1 MRSQNS
7 TLSEKMFSL
16 HPPHK
21 HSAESKRKMRIVQI
35 GCVGLGSFVHI
46 LCAFSACR
54 IATHRRRQAQPCCR
68 HPSGLYRDPA
78 CLSMCS
84 SDIAGSGKQMENK
97 SIKTSHR
104 APKPFGLRM
113 YRAGVWV
120 AIWGFFF
127 APTWL
132 ARVTCPD
139 RAQ

>member
-1 MRSQNS
+1 
-7 TLSEKMFSL
+7 MFSL

-21 HSAESKRKMRIVQI
+21 HSAARKRKMRIVQI

-84 SDIAGSGKQMENK
+84 SDIAGCGKQMENK
-97 SIKTSHR
+97 SMKTRLGPPNRLACACIGPGFGSRFGASFLLLLGSLALLAPIVRNNSCQHYFR
-104 APKPFGLRM
+104 A
-113 YRAGVWV
+113 
-120 AIWGFFF
+120 
-127 APTWL
+127 
-132 ARVTCPD
+132 
-139 RAQ
+139 